1 MKTIYKYKISNTLDV
16 ISGVN
21 LESKICVPADSKIL
35 CCKVQNGTD
44 VCVWVE
50 LEKAAWD
57 DAKVPIRRITIKLF
71 GTGWNMDCLKDKEY
85 EYLDTIYIGKDGLYV
100 YHVYAIYE

>member
-1 MKTIYKYKISNTLDV
+1 MKTIYKYTITNTPEV

-21 LESKICVPADSKIL
+21 LESKIYVPEDFKIL

-50 LEKAAWD
+50 LDTADFEN
-57 DAKVPIRRITIKLF
+57 AKVLIQPLTIKLF
-71 GTGWNMDCLKDKEY
+71 GTGWNMDCLKGKKY
-85 EYLDTIYIGKDGLYV
+85 EYLDSIYIGNDGLFV

>member
-1 MKTIYKYKISNTLDV
+1 MKTIYKYTIINTPEV

-21 LESKICVPADSKIL
+21 LESKIYVPADSQIL
-35 CCKVQNGTD
+35 CCKIQNSTD

-50 LEKAAWD
+50 LDEAELHNS
-57 DAKVPIRRITIKLF
+57 KVLIQSITIKLF

-85 EYLDTIYIGKDGLYV
+85 EYIDTLMFGEGIFV